1 MNVMTKASDMLKAEW
16 KVSMTPDDI
25 YRHSMD
31 SPYPGK
37 AGSHNVLV
45 GRPAVG

>member
-31 SPYPGK
+31 ISL
-37 AGSHNVLV
+37 SRQ
-45 GRPAVG
+45 GRFS